1 MAEIKQM
8 IITMRLHIKI
18 ISPCALNISSAS
30 LSDGDYDSEVLDQ
43 NKQTLSSQPPT
54 DDQLNGSKK

>member
-18 ISPCALNISSAS
+18 ISPCALNISSVS
-30 LSDGDYDSEVLDQ
+30 LSDGDYDSEEDQ
-43 NKQTLSSQPPT
+43 NKQTLSSQPPI
-54 DDQLNGSKK
+54 DDQCNGSKK